1 MLKIKGMRNWNLF
14 IEISIVILAL
24 FGCKKEDKPK
34 ELTVNLQVIVSNV
47 EFDQVAIRCCINM
60 SGGEQQEIS
69 KFGLCYSMTN
79 NNPTIENSNV
89 IEIDYNPDTQ
99 CYSSIVDMPNN
110 TSFHACAYAVVS
122 PQRSIDKPIYYSD
135 IETVTTSDIPSITD
149 VYPLKGYFMDTIS
162 IKGAGFS
169 WNMEENRIFFND
181 VEATFFRENNDLKAF
196 VPRKAGKGK
205 IKLQVRKT
213 IIEGPEFDFLQDEY
227 DVYTLSGKSE
237 SGFADG
243 NQSDALFNNPHQL
256 ILDRSG
262 NLLIAD
268 RGNHRIRKITPDGTV
283 TTLAGSGSAGYADG
297 PAASARFNEPVCLAV
312 HPVTGDIY
320 VTEAGSHCIR
330 KISAD
335 GTTVS
340 TFKGIA
346 NKAGNKD
353 GSFDMDDITFN
364 HPKGIAF
371 NSKNELFVA
380 DQDNNCVRKISST
393 GTTTTFAGYGD
404 ATYREGQG
412 INASIWSPWPVYID
426 KNDYVYTFSRITG
439 YSGLF
444 VKMLVI
450 SPAANVKMYGV
461 NDFSE
466 MPGNMVQDDEL
477 FFYFPVYYML
487 DRVSITGGRSFA
499 GIALHP
505 RLQLDGPKTKA
516 KFIQMNGIEMESNQ
530 KIFVSDVHSIRVIE
544 KMK

>member
-1 MLKIKGMRNWNLF
+1 MKKWNLF
-14 IEISIVILAL
+14 IVISIVLMTLA
-24 FGCKKEDKPK
+24 GCKKESPSKK
-34 ELTVNLQVIVSNV
+34 LNVNLEATMAGA
-47 EFDQVAIRCCINM
+47 EFDWIEIWCGISKN
-60 SGGEQQEIS
+60 GGDQEQTIS
-69 KFGLCYSMTN
+69 KFGLCYSETN
-79 NNPTIENSNV
+79 NNPTIDNSTV
-89 IEIDYNPDTQ
+89 VEIDYDQNI
-99 CYSSIVDMPNN
+99 YSHHLKIELPQN
-110 TSFHACAYAVVS
+110 TTINARVFAVVS
-122 PQRSIDKPIYYSD
+122 PQRAIDEPVYYSEV
-135 IETVTTSDIPSITD
+135 IKCSTKSDLPTITD
-149 VYPLKGYFMDTIS
+149 VYPLKGYFMDTVT
-162 IKGAGFS
+162 IKGEGLA
-169 WNMEENRIFFND
+169 WNIEENKVFFND
-181 VEATFFRENNDLKAF
+181 VEATIFRKDKDLKAF

-237 SGFADG
+237 SGFKDG
-243 NQSDALFNNPHQL
+243 NQGDALFNNPHQL
-256 ILDRSG
+256 ILDRNG

-297 PAASARFNEPVCLAV
+297 AAASARFNEPVCLAI
-312 HPVTGDIY
+312 HPETGDIY

-353 GSFDMDDITFN
+353 GSFDMNDITFN
-364 HPKGIAF
+364 HKGIAF

-380 DQDNNCVRKISST
+380 DQGNNCIRKISST

-439 YSGLF
+439 NSGLY

-450 SPAANVKMYGV
+450 SPTANVNMYGV
-461 NDFSE
+461 KDFSE
-466 MPGNMVQDDEL
+466 MPGNMVQDEEL

-487 DRVSITGGRSFA
+487 DRINVAGGKSFA

-505 RLQLDGPKTKA
+505 RLQLDGPKMKA
-516 KFIQMNGIEMESNQ
+516 KFIQMNGIEMDGKQ
-530 KIFVSDVHSIRVIE
+530 KIYVSDVHSIRVIE